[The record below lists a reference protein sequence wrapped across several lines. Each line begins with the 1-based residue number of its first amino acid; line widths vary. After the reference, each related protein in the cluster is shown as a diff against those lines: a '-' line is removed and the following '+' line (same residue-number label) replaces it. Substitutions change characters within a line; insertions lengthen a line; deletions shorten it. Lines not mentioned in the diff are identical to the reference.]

1 MKLFKHL
8 GSLRITFILLLAVA
22 AVSVLGTVVIQ
33 GENSEFYFKNYGTLL
48 AKSLLF
54 ISADNLYNGWF
65 YQSILLLL
73 GINLLICTINSFNW
87 VLLKNKKKLALFFI
101 HFSIL
106 MIFTGSIVSKILKH
120 SEYLTLLPGQTIELK
135 EANAKITFNRFDIEY
150 YPDIKQ
156 PKVYRSNITLQENN
170 AIGQEHQIEVNHP
183 FKYKGYAFY
192 QSSFEVLAD
201 LDMSISHMG
210 HEIWQGSWK
219 QGQLLSLPGSSDFK
233 LEITHF
239 IPDADIDKNGR
250 ITLRS
255 YELGNAALLITM
267 YQGDH
272 PVGKEWVFMDQKI
285 NGMFAQDIKVFDFKI
300 KRLDV
305 FYATI
310 IQVIQDPGLI
320 FVWTGFL
327 MLFSGMVVFLFQKNS
342 IRGV

>member
-1 MKLFKHL
+1 MKIFKHL
-8 GSLRITFILLLAVA
+8 GSLRITFILLLVLA
-22 AVSVLGTVVIQ
+22 AVSILGTVIIQ
-33 GENSEFYFKNYGTLL
+33 GQNTAFYFKNYGTVF
-48 AKSLLF
+48 AKGFLF
-54 ISADNLYNGWF
+54 INADNLYDGWF
-65 YQSILLLL
+65 YQSILFLL
-73 GINLLICTINSFNW
+73 GINLLICTINSFNL

-106 MIFTGSIVSKILKH
+106 LIFTGSIVSKVLKY
-120 SEYLTLLPGQTIELK
+120 SEHMTLLPGQTIELEK
-135 EANAKITFNRFDIEY
+135 VKAKIIFNQFDIEY
-150 YPDIKQ
+150 YPQMKQ
-156 PKVYRSNITLQENN
+156 PKAYTSKITLLENN
-170 AIGQEHQIEVNHP
+170 VNVQEYQIKVNHP

-210 HEIWQGSWK
+210 HEIWVGRWK
-219 QGQLLSLPGSSDFK
+219 QGQLLALPGSSDFK

-239 IPDADIDKNGR
+239 IPDADIDKNGS
-250 ITLRS
+250 ITMRS

-267 YQGDH
+267 YKDEH
-272 PVGKEWVFMDQKI
+272 PVATEWVFMDPKI
-285 NGMFAQDIKVFDFKI
+285 NNMIAQEIKVFDFKI

-310 IQVIQDPGLI
+310 IQVIKDPGLI

-327 MLFSGMVVFLFQKNS
+327 MLFSGMVVFLFQKNN